1 MADKIRVLVV
11 DDLRETRESVHKLLQ
26 FDPDVTVVGEAASGR
41 EAIQKAQELQPDV
54 ILMDVNMPD
63 MDGISASKAI
73 TQSVPIAQIIIMSVQ
88 SDTPYLRRAM
98 LAGARDFLMKPFS
111 LDELMRA
118 IHEVHDRRPA
128 TPTATFAPS
137 QATLPG
143 QPPTAPGAPTQPQAG
158 KIVCVFSPK
167 GGSGCTTLAL
177 NLAVSLAEKGYRT
190 LLMDGSFQFGT
201 VSVML
206 NLKATSTI
214 LDLMERMGELEA
226 DLITSVTL
234 THDSGLQVLLAP
246 RRPEMA
252 ELVNVEHLQKLLAM
266 LRHVYQFVIIDTSS
280 CLSDLTLTMLDQAD
294 RILLVTEQNL
304 PTLKTARDFLNL
316 SQDLH
321 YAENKVMLTVNR
333 MAPRQRVTVQ
343 DIAKIL
349 KRPVL
354 LTIPLD
360 SEAATRAAD
369 RGHPVVSGGTRKRPI
384 ASALRSAADR
394 LAAELQQGEGAELMA
409 EAPQRSF
416 LARLLGR

>member
-190 LLMDGSFQFGT
+190 LLLDGSFQFGT

-252 ELVNVEHLQKLLAM
+252 ELVSVEHLQKLLAM

-304 PTLKTARDFLNL
+304 PTLKTVRDFLNL

>member
-143 QPPTAPGAPTQPQAG
+143 QPPTAPGASTQPQAG

-190 LLMDGSFQFGT
+190 LLLDGSFQFGT

-252 ELVNVEHLQKLLAM
+252 ELVSVEHLQKLLAM

-304 PTLKTARDFLNL
+304 PTLKTVRDFLNL

>member
-409 EAPQRSF
+409 GPPKRSF

>member
-118 IHEVHDRRPA
+118 IHEVYDRRPVM
-128 TPTATFAPS
+128 PTATFAPS
-137 QATLPG
+137 QATLSG
-143 QPPTAPGAPTQPQAG
+143 QPPTAPGASAQPQAG
-158 KIVCVFSPK
+158 KIASVFSPK

-190 LLMDGSFQFGT
+190 LLLDGSFQFGT

-214 LDLMERMGELEA
+214 LDLIERMGELEA

-234 THDSGLQVLLAP
+234 THDSGLHVLLAP

-252 ELVNVEHLQKLLAM
+252 ELINVEHLQKLLAM